1 MGDLSKV
8 VGAHLV
14 GGNLYTRLEDG
25 TVICHSGSGIVVP
38 IPDEDQD
45 GLVWQAIERAANP
58 LLQVKSGSAADQG
71 GVSWG
76 VITGSQGRTA
86 STVSPDSPELAAL
99 REIDRAL
106 QAVWDVALECWLNEQ
121 TALYV
126 IREAV
131 DRALQARS

>member
-1 MGDLSKV
+1 MGDLKV
-8 VGAHLV
+8 VATHREGDRMFRRWSDGAV
-14 GGNLYTRLEDG
+14 
-25 TVICHSGSGIVVP
+25 
-38 IPDEDQD
+38 
-45 GLVWQAIERAANP
+45 
-58 LLQVKSGSAADQG
+58 LLQSLITGEIHDVIDAGNDPDGHVWAA
-71 GVSWG
+71 
-76 VITGSQGRTA
+76 ITGSQGRTA